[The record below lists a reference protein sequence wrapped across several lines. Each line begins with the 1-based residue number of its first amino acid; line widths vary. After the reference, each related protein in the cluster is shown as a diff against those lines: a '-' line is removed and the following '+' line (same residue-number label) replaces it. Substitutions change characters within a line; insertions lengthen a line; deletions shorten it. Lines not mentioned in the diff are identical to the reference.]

1 MQNEGLL
8 LFVLAGG
15 ILYYQ
20 LSKSSVKV
28 LLSIILMSIF
38 TAAVFYY
45 VMRTTKQSR
54 ATQQATNAQIEKSLE
69 GRKEIASPNYP
80 VKRVTAKLKYL
91 PKNAVFMDIVQDLRF
106 IRVFD
111 KARYGDLIV
120 HLDKLQKVY
129 MYILARR
136 YSCEQHI
143 PVFVDLRDQV
153 SELLYSLYVIIPETL
168 KHTYGLAPHNTIE
181 KNITD
186 FTAVTRRMLDILKS
200 FCRDEGAYYPEH
212 LPRPYE
218 PTRTNIMP

>member
-1 MQNEGLL
+1 
-8 LFVLAGG
+8 
-15 ILYYQ
+15 
-20 LSKSSVKV
+20 
-28 LLSIILMSIF
+28 MSIF

-45 VMRTTKQSR
+45 VMRTTKETR
-54 ATQQATNAQIEKSLE
+54 ATEQAANAQMEKSLE
-69 GRKEIASPNYP
+69 GRHEIMSPNYP
-80 VKRVTAKLKYL
+80 VKRANPNGKLRYL
-91 PKNAVFMDIVQDLRF
+91 PKNAIFMDIVKDLRF
-106 IRVFD
+106 VRIFD

-153 SELLYSLYVIIPETL
+153 SELLYSLYVIIPESL
-168 KHTYGLAPHNTIE
+168 KHTYGLTPYNTIE

-218 PTRTNIMP
+218 PTRQNVMP